1 MNDNGAAAISLRPA
15 QFPDDLQTVR
25 DLFLDYQAELGIDLC
40 FQGFEAEL
48 AGLPGAY
55 APPAGSLLL
64 AWVDGEPAGCC
75 ALRALPNAD
84 HLNACEMKRL
94 FVRRAFRGFGLGRLL
109 VERILSDGQLAGY
122 TTMLL
127 DTLSDMET
135 ARALY
140 QEAGFVEVAPY
151 YHNPIP
157 GAHYLKVDLSPPAQT
172 DAQRKSRPRRHGRLF
187 CAWIRR
193 RLWPAPAAWLRRSPR
208 TCPGLRR

>member
-1 MNDNGAAAISLRPA
+1 MNDTGAAAISLKPA

-48 AGLPGAY
+48 AELPGFY
-55 APPAGSLLL
+55 APPAGSLLV

-75 ALRALPNAD
+75 ALRPLPNAD

-151 YHNPIP
+151 YHNPIA
-157 GAHYLKVDLSPPAQT
+157 GAHYLKVDL
-172 DAQRKSRPRRHGRLF
+172 
-187 CAWIRR
+187 
-193 RLWPAPAAWLRRSPR
+193 
-208 TCPGLRR
+208 